1 MSAQLKL
8 TDADWLAI
16 ERESCKRSLAAFVRL
31 AWPVIEPAQ
40 TYVHGWHID
49 FICDHLEAV
58 TRDEINRLLINVP
71 PGTMKSLLVSVF
83 WPAWEWGACGKPST
97 RYVSASHSQDFAIRD
112 TLKMRRLVSS
122 GWYQTRWPVPMT
134 KDQNEKTKFENKATG
149 FRQAMAMS
157 SLTGTRG
164 DRVIIDDPHSI
175 EGAISNAERIRTLRV
190 MRETVP
196 SRLTNPDKSA
206 IVVVMQRIHDED
218 VSGMLLSEDHGY
230 THVMLPMEFEPDRRC
245 VTAFGSDPRTKDG
258 ELLFPARFP
267 LEVIDRDKKMMGSYA
282 TAGQFQQRPS
292 PRGGGIIRGEWFGRY
307 SILPTIKHRHIFAD
321 TAQKTKE
328 HNDYSV
334 FQCWGMGGD
343 GKLYLL
349 DQIRGKWEA
358 PELKRRAIA
367 FWNKHMEEKNLGAL
381 RGMGIED
388 KASGTGLIQDL
399 KNECRIPLSPPTGI
413 QRNNDKYSRVMD
425 SVAYIE
431 SGYVVLPDQAP
442 WVSDFVAECE
452 AFTAEG
458 SGSHDDQIDPMCD
471 AIKIM
476 FRSTGMVEPSSAF
489 ASLTTGTSA

>member
-1 MSAQLKL
+1 MLVSAQLQL

-16 ERESCKRSLAAFVRL
+16 EREACKRSLSAFVRM
-31 AWPVIEPAQ
+31 AWHVIEPAQ
-40 TYVHGWHID
+40 PYVHGWHID

-58 TRDEINRLLINVP
+58 TRGDINRLLINVP

-122 GWYQTRWPVPMT
+122 EWYQERWPVPMT
-134 KDQNEKTKFENKATG
+134 KDQNEKTKFENESTG

-175 EGAISNAERIRTLRV
+175 EGAISNADRVRTLRV

-196 SRLTNPDKSA
+196 SRLTNPDRSA

-218 VSGMLLSEDHGY
+218 VSGMLLAEDYGY
-230 THVMLPMEFEPDRRC
+230 THVMLPMEFEPARCC
-245 VTAFGSDPRTKDG
+245 VTAFGCDPRTKDG

-267 LEVIDRDKKMMGSYA
+267 LEVVERDKKMMGSYA

-307 SILPTIKHRHIFAD
+307 SILPIIKFRQIFAD

-334 FQCWGMGGD
+334 FQCWGMGDD

-358 PELKRRAIA
+358 PELKRRAVA
-367 FWNKHMEEKNLGAL
+367 FWNKHHDEKNAGTL

-388 KASGTGLIQDL
+388 KASGTGLIQEL
-399 KNECRIPLSPPTGI
+399 RSEARIPLSPAGGI
-413 QRNNDKYSRVMD
+413 QRGTDKYSRVMD
-425 SVAYIE
+425 VVSYIE
-431 SGYVVLPDQAP
+431 SGYVKLPDDAP
-442 WVSDFVAECE
+442 WVSDFIAECE
-452 AFTAEG
+452 AFTADN
-458 SGSHDDQIDPMCD
+458 SHAHDDQIDPMCD
-471 AIKIM
+471 AIKTLLQ
-476 FRSTGMVEPSSAF
+476 SNSA
-489 ASLTTGTSA
+489 AEKWARMI

>member
-1 MSAQLKL
+1 
-8 TDADWLAI
+8 
-16 ERESCKRSLAAFVRL
+16 
-31 AWPVIEPAQ
+31 
-40 TYVHGWHID
+40 
-49 FICDHLEAV
+49 
-58 TRDEINRLLINVP
+58 
-71 PGTMKSLLVSVF
+71 
-83 WPAWEWGACGKPST
+83 
-97 RYVSASHSQDFAIRD
+97 
-112 TLKMRRLVSS
+112 MRRLVSS
-122 GWYQTRWPVPMT
+122 DWYQERWKVPMT
-134 KDQNEKTKFENKATG
+134 KDQNEKTKFENEATG

-230 THVMLPMEFEPDRRC
+230 THVMLPMEFEPARRC
-245 VTAFGSDPRTKDG
+245 VTAFGSDPRTDDG
-258 ELLFPARFP
+258 DLLFPARFP

-282 TAGQFQQRPS
+282 VAGQFQQRPS

-307 SILPTIKHRHIFAD
+307 SILPIIKHRHIFAD

-334 FQCWGMGGD
+334 FQCWGIGDD
-343 GKLYLL
+343 GKLYLI

-367 FWNKHMEEKNLGAL
+367 FWNKHAEEKSLGML

-399 KNECRIPLSPPTGI
+399 KSEGRIPLSPPTGI
-413 QRNNDKYSRVMD
+413 QRNKDKYSRVMD
-425 SVAYIE
+425 VVAHIE
-431 SGYVVLPDQAP
+431 SGHIQLPENSA
-442 WVSDFVAECE
+442 WVSDFIAECE
-452 AFTAEG
+452 SFTPDDTHA
-458 SGSHDDQIDPMCD
+458 HDDQIDPMCD

-476 FRSTGMVEPSSAF
+476 LRSIVIVEPSTAF